1 MSAPREIRRRQVI
14 GALQAF
20 AMLAA
25 SSKILPAR
33 ASTEYP
39 ERPIKVLVPFAPG
52 GGQDLFI
59 RSLLPRLA
67 ELLGQQVVIDNRA
80 GASGNIAAAAVAQSA
95 PDGYTLLLG
104 TAATHG
110 MNQTMFKNMPF
121 DAQKSFEPIT
131 LLAEVPL
138 VLVVH
143 PSVPANDVKGLV
155 AYLKANPGK
164 FSYGSSGTGAPLHL
178 AGELFKSVAGVDIL
192 HVPYKGSAPAIVD
205 LLAGRTIIQFDTF
218 AATNQY
224 VKAGRLKRLAVASAS
239 RAKSAPDV
247 PTLIEQGYDVQAYSW
262 SGLFAPAKTSS
273 AIVDKLAAAFAKA
286 VNDPVVREKLYDIG
300 FEPVSGSGPA
310 QLKDFVASELKKWPE
325 IVRLANIKQ
334 E

>member
-1 MSAPREIRRRQVI
+1 MLAPPKVHRRRLVQAV
-14 GALQAF
+14 QAF
-20 AMLAA
+20 AMLAL
-25 SSKILPAR
+25 SSELLPAR
-33 ASTEYP
+33 AGTDYP
-39 ERPIKVLVPFAPG
+39 EKPIKLLVPFAPG

-59 RSLLPRLA
+59 RNLLPRLA

-110 MNQTMFKNMPF
+110 MNQTMFRNMPF
-121 DAQKSFEPIT
+121 DAQKSFEPVT

-178 AGELFKSVAGVDIL
+178 AGELFKGVTGVDIL

-205 LLAGRTIIQFDTF
+205 LLAGRTIMQFDTF
-218 AATNQY
+218 AATNSY
-224 VKAGRLKRLAVASAS
+224 VKAGKLKRLAVASAR
-239 RAKSAPDV
+239 RAKSAPEV
-247 PTLIEQGYDVQAYSW
+247 PTLLEQGYDVQAYSW
-262 SGLFAPAKTSS
+262 SGLFAPARTSA

-286 VNDPVVREKLYDIG
+286 VNDPAVREKLYDIG

-310 QLKDFVASELKKWPE
+310 QLRDFVASELKKWPE
-325 IVRLANIKQ
+325 IVRLANIKA